1 MKKTLLTLV
10 VLAFVLS
17 PLHNFGMTPPSA
29 SAATLC
35 TKSCSFVS
43 CTPRTICSGG
53 TCRIVCSTSPASRSL
68 QTRILSVFK
77 TTSIKR

>member
-17 PLHNFGMTPPSA
+17 PLHNFGMTPEAA

-35 TKSCSFVS
+35 TKSCSYAS
-43 CTPRTICSGG
+43 CTPRTICTGG
-53 TCRIVCSTSPASRSL
+53 ACRTICSYSPSNTPL
-68 QTRILSVFK
+68 QSRILGFFK
-77 TTSIKR
+77 STYIKP

>member
-17 PLHNFGMTPPSA
+17 PLHNFGMTPEAA

-35 TKSCSFVS
+35 SKSCSYVS
-43 CTPRTICSGG
+43 CTPRTVCTGGVCRTTCSY
-53 TCRIVCSTSPASRSL
+53 RPSQAQL
-68 QTRILSVFK
+68 QTRFLSFFK
-77 TTSIKR
+77 STSIKR